1 MGQISSDQLEQSGDI
16 WVCKGRYSLAKNF
29 VNTKRQ
35 GQSRGTDEIKSKTV
49 NKSLLTDQ
57 KGFTMAQ

>member
-49 NKSLLTDQ
+49 NKSLLTD
-57 KGFTMAQ
+57 